1 MKKPYITLI
10 LHSVLLSFWLALPL
24 NAHQEKNTML
34 QCHVEVPTSVAAGDK
49 IPLKFKLT
57 NTSKQNLMV
66 LKWNTPLEG
75 WFGSSF
81 KVTRDGKWVNY
92 MGAMVKRFRPGISD
106 YAQLA
111 PGKSIE
117 QTVNLAE
124 GYDMKAPGN
133 YKLAFNGRLQD
144 VQTIG
149 KDQPLSKERKLQQLS
164 CNELSITIK

>member
-1 MKKPYITLI
+1 
-10 LHSVLLSFWLALPL
+10 
-24 NAHQEKNTML
+24 ML
-34 QCHVEVPTSVAAGDK
+34 ECHVEVPATANAGDK

-57 NTSKQNLMV
+57 NSSKQNLMV

-81 KVTRDGKWVNY
+81 KVTNDEKWVNY
-92 MGAMVKRFRPGISD
+92 MGAMVKRFRPSESD
-106 YAQLA
+106 YAELA

-124 GYDMKAPGN
+124 GYDMKTPGN
-133 YKLAFNGRLQD
+133 YKLVFKGRLQD

-149 KDQPLSKERKLQQLS
+149 KGQSLSKDRKLQQLS
-164 CNELSITIK
+164 CKELSITIK